1 LGLGEKR
8 LDFLSFILLGV
19 SLSMDALAVSVSTG
33 ICVPDLK
40 KRDAVKIGL
49 YFGGFQALMPTLGWL
64 LGTSVIDYISAFDH
78 WIAFG
83 LLALIGIKM
92 IADALRGKEE
102 QKACGVRESML
113 SHKTLFFMAV
123 ATSIDAL
130 AVGVS
135 LALVKADISVGAAI
149 IGVTTF
155 LLSFLGATLGKR
167 LGSAFEKKAMVV
179 GGIVLIG
186 IGLKILLEHLLG
198 A

>member
-1 LGLGEKR
+1 
-8 LDFLSFILLGV
+8 
-19 SLSMDALAVSVSTG
+19 MDALAVSVSTG

-135 LALVKADISVGAAI
+135 LALVKADISAGAAI

-155 LLSFLGATLGKR
+155 LLSFMGATLGKR
-167 LGSAFEKKAMVV
+167 LGSAFEKKAMVI

>member
-1 LGLGEKR
+1 M
-8 LDFLSFILLGV
+8 DFLSFILLGV

>member
-1 LGLGEKR
+1 MR
-8 LDFLSFILLGV
+8 C
-19 SLSMDALAVSVSTG
+19 AA
-33 ICVPDLK
+33 
-40 KRDAVKIGL
+40 
-49 YFGGFQALMPTLGWL
+49 
-64 LGTSVIDYISAFDH
+64 
-78 WIAFG
+78 
-83 LLALIGIKM
+83 
-92 IADALRGKEE
+92 EE

-135 LALVKADISVGAAI
+135 LALVKADISAGAAI

-155 LLSFLGATLGKR
+155 LLSFMGATLGKR
-167 LGSAFEKKAMVV
+167 LGSAFEKKAMVI

>member
-1 LGLGEKR
+1 M
-8 LDFLSFILLGV
+8 DILSFILLGV

-40 KRDAVKIGL
+40 KREAVKIGL

-64 LGTSVIDYISAFDH
+64 LSTSVIDYISAFDH

-83 LLALIGIKM
+83 LLAVIGIKM
-92 IADALRGKEE
+92 VGDAVRGKEE
-102 QKACGVRESML
+102 KNACGRRDDML
-113 SHKTLFFMAV
+113 THKALFFMAV

-135 LALVKADISVGAAI
+135 LAMVKASIAVGAAV

-155 LLSFLGATLGKR
+155 LLSFVGAVAGKR
-167 LGSAFEKKAMVV
+167 LGSAFEKKAMII
-179 GGIVLIG
+179 GGLVLVAIG
-186 IGLKILLEHLLG
+186 AKILVEHLLG

>member
-1 LGLGEKR
+1 M
-8 LDFLSFILLGV
+8 DILSFILLGV

-40 KRDAVKIGL
+40 KREAVKIG
-49 YFGGFQALMPTLGWL
+49 WL
-64 LGTSVIDYISAFDH
+64 LGISVIDYIRAFDH

-83 LLALIGIKM
+83 LLAFIGIKM
-92 IADALRGKEE
+92 VVDAVRGKEE
-102 QKACGVRESML
+102 KQACDMRDNML

-135 LALVKADISVGAAI
+135 LAIVKANIAAGAAV

-155 LLSFLGATLGKR
+155 LISFAGAVAGKR
-167 LGSAFEKKAMVV
+167 LGSTFEKKAMIV
-179 GGIVLIG
+179 GGLVLVAIG
-186 IGLKILLEHLLG
+186 TKILIEHLTG
-198 A
+198 V

>member
-1 LGLGEKR
+1 M
-8 LDFLSFILLGV
+8 DFLSFILLGV

-40 KRDAVKIGL
+40 KRDALKIGL

-135 LALVKADISVGAAI
+135 LALVQADISAGAAI

-155 LLSFLGATLGKR
+155 LLSFMGATLGKR
-167 LGSAFEKKAMVV
+167 LGSAFEKKAMVI

>member
-1 LGLGEKR
+1 
-8 LDFLSFILLGV
+8 
-19 SLSMDALAVSVSTG
+19 MDALAVSVSTG

-40 KRDAVKIGL
+40 KREAVKIGL

-83 LLALIGIKM
+83 LLAVIGIKM
-92 IADALRGKEE
+92 VGDAVRGKEE
-102 QKACGVRESML
+102 KNACGRRDDML
-113 SHKTLFFMAV
+113 THKALFFMAV

-135 LALVKADISVGAAI
+135 LAMVKASIAVGAAV

-155 LLSFLGATLGKR
+155 LLSFVGAVAGKR
-167 LGSAFEKKAMVV
+167 LGSAFEKKAMII
-179 GGIVLIG
+179 GGLVLVAIG
-186 IGLKILLEHLLG
+186 AKILVEHLLG

>member
-1 LGLGEKR
+1 M
-8 LDFLSFILLGV
+8 DFLSFILLGV

-40 KRDAVKIGL
+40 KRDAAKIGL

-135 LALVKADISVGAAI
+135 LALVKADISAGAAI

-155 LLSFLGATLGKR
+155 LLSFMGATLGKR
-167 LGSAFEKKAMVV
+167 LGSAFEKKAMVI

>member
-1 LGLGEKR
+1 M
-8 LDFLSFILLGV
+8 DFLSFILLGV

-135 LALVKADISVGAAI
+135 LALVKADISAGAAI

-155 LLSFLGATLGKR
+155 LLSFMGATLGKR
-167 LGSAFEKKAMVV
+167 LGSAFEKKAMVI

>member
-1 LGLGEKR
+1 M
-8 LDFLSFILLGV
+8 DFLSFILLGV

-40 KRDAVKIGL
+40 KRDALKIGL

-135 LALVKADISVGAAI
+135 LALVKADISAGAAI

-155 LLSFLGATLGKR
+155 LLSFMGATLGKR
-167 LGSAFEKKAMVV
+167 LGSAFEKKAMVI

>member
-1 LGLGEKR
+1 M
-8 LDFLSFILLGV
+8 DFLSFILLGV
-19 SLSMDALAVSVSTG
+19 SLSMDALADSVSTG

-135 LALVKADISVGAAI
+135 LALVKADISAGAAI

-155 LLSFLGATLGKR
+155 LLSFMGATLGKR
-167 LGSAFEKKAMVV
+167 LGSAFEKKAMVI

>member
-1 LGLGEKR
+1 M
-8 LDFLSFILLGV
+8 DILSFILLGV

-40 KRDAVKIGL
+40 KREAVKIAL

-64 LGTSVIDYISAFDH
+64 LGISVIDYIRAFDH

-83 LLALIGIKM
+83 LLAFIGIKM
-92 IADALRGKEE
+92 VVDAVRGKEE
-102 QKACGVRESML
+102 KQACDMRDNML

-135 LALVKADISVGAAI
+135 LAIVKANIAAGAAV

-155 LLSFLGATLGKR
+155 LISFAGAVAGKR
-167 LGSAFEKKAMVV
+167 LGSTFEKKAMIV
-179 GGIVLIG
+179 GGLVLVAIG
-186 IGLKILLEHLLG
+186 TKILIEHLTG
-198 A
+198 V

>member
-1 LGLGEKR
+1 M
-8 LDFLSFILLGV
+8 DFLSFILLGV

-33 ICVPDLK
+33 ICVPNLK